1 MPRRNRPLRDKPE
14 NPPEAILLT
23 LCTRMQGVELFTE
36 TSHQLRANMADTTP
50 VWERV
55 RGMVPVS
62 LCDWPG
68 KITCVL
74 FSGGC
79 NLRCPTCH
87 NASLAW
93 NWASLPGLDKSA
105 VLDDLRRR
113 KRWLDGITLSGGEPT
128 CVAGLEELL
137 ADLASTGLPV
147 KLDSNGSAP
156 HVLRRVLE
164 AGLVQALAVD
174 VKGPWAMYP
183 ELTGQGMAAD
193 TARDAL
199 AEVFALALAY
209 PGQVYFRCTKVP
221 DLTAADLE
229 ATRAQ
234 VPGDLS
240 LHFQDYVEP
249 RCHDDF
255 S

>member
-1 MPRRNRPLRDKPE
+1 MAGTTRP
-14 NPPEAILLT
+14 
-23 LCTRMQGVELFTE
+23 
-36 TSHQLRANMADTTP
+36 
-50 VWERV
+50 WERV
-55 RGMVPVS
+55 RGMVSVS

-74 FSGGC
+74 FAGGC

-93 NWASLPGLDKSA
+93 KWQMLRSLNRET

-128 CVAGLEELL
+128 CLAGLDELL
-137 ADLASTGLPV
+137 ADLSVTGLPV

-156 HVLRRVLE
+156 DVLARVLA
-164 AGLVQALAVD
+164 AGLAQAVAVD
-174 VKGPWAMYP
+174 VKGPWSMYP
-183 ELTGQGMAAD
+183 ELTGQTLTAEV
-193 TARDAL
+193 ARDAL
-199 AEVFALALAY
+199 GEVFALARTY
-209 PGQVYFRCTKVP
+209 PDRVYFRCTKVP
-221 DLTAADLE
+221 CLTPDDLD

-234 VPGDLS
+234 MPEGLP
-240 LHFQDYVEP
+240 LHFQEFVPP
-249 RCHDDF
+249 RSCDDF

>member
-1 MPRRNRPLRDKPE
+1 
-14 NPPEAILLT
+14 
-23 LCTRMQGVELFTE
+23 MQGVELFRE
-36 TSHQLRANMADTTP
+36 TSQHFRANMAGATRP
-50 VWERV
+50 WERV

-74 FSGGC
+74 FTGGC

-93 NWASLPGLDKSA
+93 KWQMLRSLDRKT
-105 VLDDLRRR
+105 VLDDLCRR

-128 CVAGLEELL
+128 CVAGVDELL
-137 ADLASTGLPV
+137 RDLAMTGLPV

-156 HVLRRVLE
+156 DVLARVLA
-164 AGLVQALAVD
+164 AGLVQVVAVD
-174 VKGPWAMYP
+174 VKGPWSMYP
-183 ELTGQGMAAD
+183 ELTGQTLAAD
-193 TARDAL
+193 VARDAL
-199 AEVFALALAY
+199 QEVFVLARKY
-209 PGQVYFRCTKVP
+209 PGRVYFRCTKVP
-221 DLTAADLE
+221 SLTRDDLD

-234 VPGDLS
+234 VPDGLS
-240 LHFQDYVEP
+240 LHFQEFVPP
-249 RCHDDF
+249 RNCDDV

>member
-1 MPRRNRPLRDKPE
+1 
-14 NPPEAILLT
+14 
-23 LCTRMQGVELFTE
+23 
-36 TSHQLRANMADTTP
+36 MADTTP

-68 KITCVL
+68 RITCVL
-74 FSGGC
+74 FAGGC

-93 NWASLPGLDKSA
+93 SWASLPSLDRNA
-105 VLDDLRRR
+105 VLADLRRR

-128 CVAGLEELL
+128 CVTGLEELL

-156 HVLRRVLE
+156 HVLKRVLE
-164 AGLVQALAVD
+164 AGLVQAVAVD

-183 ELTGQGMAAD
+183 GLTGQGMAAD
-193 TARDAL
+193 VAREAL
-199 AEVFALALAY
+199 AEVFALARTY
-209 PGQVYFRCTKVP
+209 PGRVYFRCTKVP
-221 DLTAADLE
+221 DLTAEDLE
-229 ATRAQ
+229 TTRAQ
-234 VPGDLS
+234 VPGDLP
-240 LHFQDYVEP
+240 LRFQDYVEP
-249 RCHDDF
+249 RSSDDL

>member
-1 MPRRNRPLRDKPE
+1 
-14 NPPEAILLT
+14 
-23 LCTRMQGVELFTE
+23 
-36 TSHQLRANMADTTP
+36 MADTSP

-68 KITCVL
+68 RITCVL
-74 FSGGC
+74 FAGGC

-93 NWASLPGLDKSA
+93 SWGTLPGLDKGA
-105 VLDDLRRR
+105 VLTDLHRRR
-113 KRWLDGITLSGGEPT
+113 RWLDGITLSGGEPT
-128 CVAGLEELL
+128 CAPGLDELL

-156 HVLRRVLE
+156 HVLERVLE
-164 AGLVQALAVD
+164 AGLVQTLAVD

-183 ELTGQGMAAD
+183 ELTGQSMSAD
-193 TARDAL
+193 VARDAL
-199 AEVFALALAY
+199 VEVFALARAH

-221 DLTAADLE
+221 GLTAADLD

-234 VPGDLS
+234 VPEGLP
-240 LHFQDYVEP
+240 LLFQEYVEP
-249 RCHDDF
+249 RSGDDF